1 MYIEQILPAICEA
14 GEDRHYG
21 SCASG
26 DIIALQAI
34 SKRVHYGK
42 QVRCRNGRAAVAAHR
57 NSALKLPLPHCF
69 AIVRLLRSSFA
80 SSGRST
86 PS

>member
-1 MYIEQILPAICEA
+1 MPPFPARRPQPNPSPPLQVLSMYIEQILPAICQA

-21 SCASG
+21 SCASA

-42 QVRCRNGRAAVAAHR
+42 QV
-57 NSALKLPLPHCF
+57 
-69 AIVRLLRSSFA
+69 
-80 SSGRST
+80 
-86 PS
+86 

>member
-1 MYIEQILPAICEA
+1 MYIEQILPAICQA

-21 SCASG
+21 SCASA

-42 QVRCRNGRAAVAAHR
+42 QV
-57 NSALKLPLPHCF
+57 
-69 AIVRLLRSSFA
+69 
-80 SSGRST
+80 
-86 PS
+86 